1 MKNMV
6 MYQIKILL
14 VKHQICLKENQLNL
28 HLVKRRGNILEGKK
42 GEEEESRGEKG
53 GKFCDHTY
61 SECIQKKI
69 IIHYP
74 RKYMHNK
81 TNIFY

>member
-1 MKNMV
+1 MV

-42 GEEEESRGEKG
+42 GEEEESRGEKE

-61 SECIQKKI
+61 RECIQKKN
-69 IIHYP
+69 
-74 RKYMHNK
+74 HNSLPQK
-81 TNIFY
+81 VHA